1 MPEGPSIVIL
11 KEEAAKFV
19 GLSVRAVSG
28 NSKQDIQRMQGKR
41 VRAICSWG
49 KHFLVKIDRFSMRV
63 HFMLFGRYRIV
74 EDKTDRAGKVAAPR
88 VSLKFD
94 NGVLNLY

>member
-19 GLSVRAVSG
+19 GKTVRAVSG
-28 NSKQDIQRMQGKR
+28 NSKQDIQRMHGKR

-49 KHFLVKIDRFSMRV
+49 PVNPERP
-63 HFMLFGRYRIV
+63 
-74 EDKTDRAGKVAAPR
+74 VA
-88 VSLKFD
+88 
-94 NGVLNLY
+94 LNLAMTSP